1 MGLGGRDNS
10 CLWLRSITTSYFNQI
25 FLWGQQQKNTSVCQ
39 KISKVQITGYKNQRK
54 CSELQICW
62 SPSLSKDHLM
72 PYAGKKSA
80 RHLSWSWRHT
90 IETLTSRICSVAEY
104 VIVRNQLQTDK
115 SILHCMSETRLMS
128 HLLSSTELPEIGT
141 FSYRLIMTS
150 CKTLYWLSM
159 VRGKDCWR
167 TSFNLGLQVTYCF
180 RSLLSP
186 SRTSHTL

>member
-39 KISKVQITGYKNQRK
+39 KISEVQITGYKNQRK
-54 CSELQICW
+54 CSELRICW

-80 RHLSWSWRHT
+80 RRSSWRHT
-90 IETLTSRICSVAEY
+90 TETLTSRICSTAEY
-104 VIVRNQLQTDK
+104 VIVRNQLQMDI

-128 HLLSSTELPEIGT
+128 HLLSSTQLPEIGT
-141 FSYRLIMTS
+141 FSYSLNIIS
-150 CKTLYWLSM
+150 CKTLNWLSM

-167 TSFNLGLQVTYCF
+167 TSFNLGLQVTYGFC
-180 RSLLSP
+180 SLFSP
-186 SRTSHTL
+186 SRTSNTL